1 MKVLFAMDLVGGR
14 CVRLVRGDFTRMTVY
29 SDDPPS
35 MIDRMRSEGAR
46 DFHVIDL
53 DGARTGIG
61 VHGELIKTIREK
73 VAGYLEVGGGIR
85 TEEEIALYTASG
97 VNGVIVGT
105 RALSDAAFFEGL
117 SAFKNIVLG
126 LDMYDGRLMVKGWK
140 EAAPLDVEKV
150 LEEASRVGVMALLV
164 TNIAHDGMLIGPDY
178 DGIRKM
184 QSLTPLPLIASGGV
198 ATVEDLKKL
207 KEMGVWAAIV
217 GKAFYEGKIAI
228 EEAMNYAD

>member
-1 MKVLFAMDLVGGR
+1 MKVFFAMDRVGGR
-14 CVRLVRGDFTRMTVY
+14 CVRLVRGDFTQMTVY

-35 MIDRMRSEGAR
+35 MIDRMRGEGAR

-53 DGARTGIG
+53 DGARTGDG
-61 VHGELIKTIREK
+61 VHRALIKTIRER

-85 TEEEIALYTASG
+85 TEEDIAYYTGCG

-105 RALSDAAFFEGL
+105 RALSDEAFFEGL
-117 SAFKNIVLG
+117 SAFRNIVLG
-126 LDMYDGRLMVKGWK
+126 LDMFEGRLMVKGWK
-140 EAAPLDVEKV
+140 EAAPLDVEKA
-150 LEEASRVGVMALLV
+150 LEEASRASVMALLV
-164 TNIAHDGMLIGPDY
+164 TNIAHDGMLTGPDF

-184 QSLTPLPLIASGGV
+184 QSRTSLPLIASGGV
-198 ATVEDLKKL
+198 ATVDDLKRL

-217 GKAFYEGKIAI
+217 GKAFYEGRIEI

>member
-1 MKVLFAMDLVGGR
+1 MKVFFAMDLVGGR

-53 DGARTGIG
+53 DGARTGTG
-61 VHGELIKTIREK
+61 VHRELIKTIREK

-85 TEEEIALYTASG
+85 TEEDIALYAGCG

-105 RALSDAAFFEGL
+105 RALSDPVFFEGL

-140 EAAPLDVEKV
+140 EAAPLDVEKA
-150 LEEASRVGVMALLV
+150 LEGASRVGVMALLV
-164 TNIAHDGMLIGPDY
+164 TNIAHDGMLSGPDY
-178 DGIRKM
+178 DGIRRM

-198 ATVEDLKKL
+198 ATVEDLEKL

-217 GKAFYEGKIAI
+217 GKAFYEGKIGI

>member
-35 MIDRMRSEGAR
+35 MIDQMRSEGAR

-53 DGARTGIG
+53 DGARIGKG
-61 VHGELIKTIREK
+61 VHGELIRSIREK
-73 VAGYLEVGGGIR
+73 VAEYLEVGGGIR
-85 TEEEIALYTASG
+85 TEEDIALYTGCG

-105 RALSDAAFFEGL
+105 RALTAPVFFEGL

-140 EAAPLDVEKV
+140 EEAPLDVEKA

-164 TNIAHDGMLIGPDY
+164 TNIAHDGMLSGPDY

-184 QSLTPLPLIASGGV
+184 QSLTLLPLVASGGV

-217 GKAFYEGKIAI
+217 GKAFYEGKIGI

>member
-14 CVRLVRGDFTRMTVY
+14 CVRLARGDFSRMTVY

-53 DGARTGIG
+53 DGARIGKG
-61 VHGELIKTIREK
+61 VHGELIRSIREK

-85 TEEEIALYTASG
+85 TEEDIALYTGCG

-105 RALSDAAFFEGL
+105 RALSDPAFFEGL

-126 LDMYDGRLMVKGWK
+126 LDMYDGKLMVKGWK
-140 EAAPLDVEKV
+140 EEAPLDVEKA
-150 LEEASRVGVMALLV
+150 LEEASRAGVMALLV
-164 TNIAHDGMLIGPDY
+164 TNIAHDGMLSGPDY

-184 QSLTPLPLIASGGV
+184 QSLTPLPLVASGGV
-198 ATVEDLKKL
+198 AAVEDLKKL

-217 GKAFYEGKIAI
+217 GKAFYEGKIGI